1 MKFNNYFEALPLSQ
15 AKYFT
20 RMYDKKRYDDWFEG
34 KNRIYI
40 PLKSSFKDEKTV
52 NPKIENMLK
61 KYGWEIINYKDGYAK
76 QINGKNII
84 KIGKLLKRLFPLDDI
99 LLKEFN
105 NDPIRQTSKKEDLL
119 VVISRHPYDIAGMS
133 TDRGWTSCMNL
144 VDGCNKNKVKYD
156 VRGGSIIAYLIKKE
170 DKNINK
176 PIARLLM
183 KPYFIIDKNGNSIED
198 KSFLIPDKIYGTAN
212 KNFTNAVMD
221 WLEQKQGKLEGYF
234 RIANRKIYT
243 DTDREKIVFM
253 SDDANEILNM
263 YHYGREN
270 FERIKEIILKDDFN
284 PNNIFTKYGDS
295 LLYLVIRDWPI
306 ELIELLLKKG
316 ANPNFF
322 SRNDNINLLTHLTYS
337 VIYIN
342 NKHDFKKYK
351 NKVKLL
357 IKYGLDVNYKD
368 EFTKLTTLYDLC
380 KKIRIEIFKYFIND
394 LNVDYNYSVYD
405 KFKLID
411 LLLLIDVSTIT
422 DTTKKYYKIA
432 GMVYEYN
439 VDLYEKI
446 KFLKDKIP
454 NLLNQKTPFNEM
466 TVKELLE
473 KFKDKYSYA
482 VFNQKKQYEEIL
494 KN

>member
-20 RMYDKKRYDDWFEG
+20 RMYDKKRYDDLFEG

-76 QINGKNII
+76 EKNGKNII

-156 VRGGSIIAYLIKKE
+156 IRGGSIIAYLIKKE

-212 KNFTNAVMD
+212 KNFTDTVMN

-243 DTDREKIVFM
+243 DSDRDELSFM

-263 YHYGREN
+263 YLRGKEN
-270 FERIKEIILKDDFN
+270 FERIKEIILKDSFN
-284 PNNIFTKYGDS
+284 PNNVYTKYGDS

-306 ELIELLLKKG
+306 EIIELLLKKG

-322 SRNDNINLLTHLTYS
+322 SRSDGTNLLTHLTHS
-337 VIYIN
+337 ILYIK
-342 NKHDFKKYK
+342 NKNSFMEYK

-357 IKYGLDVNYKD
+357 IKYGLDINYKNK
-368 EFTKLTTLYDLC
+368 FTNLTTLYDLC
-380 KKIRIEIFKYFIND
+380 KKMDIETFRYFIND
-394 LNVDYNYSVYD
+394 LKADYSYLVNN
-405 KFKLID
+405 KFKLTD
-411 LLLLIDVSTIT
+411 LLLFIDIPIMINLI
-422 DTTKKYYKIA
+422 KKEKQYSIDNI
-432 GMVYEYN
+432 VYEN
-439 VDLYEKI
+439 NIDLYEKI
-446 KFLKDKIP
+446 IFLKNKIP
-454 NLLNQKTPFNEM
+454 NLLNQKTVFNEM
-466 TVKELLE
+466 TIKQILE
-473 KFKDKYSYA
+473 NFKYEYLKFMSERQYKD
-482 VFNQKKQYEEIL
+482 IL